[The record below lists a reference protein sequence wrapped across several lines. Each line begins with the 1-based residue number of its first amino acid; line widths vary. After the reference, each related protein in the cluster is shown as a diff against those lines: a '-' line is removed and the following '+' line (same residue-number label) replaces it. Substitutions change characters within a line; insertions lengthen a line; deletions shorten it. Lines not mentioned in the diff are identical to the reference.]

1 MHKIT
6 VVGLGPG
13 SAGQLSVE
21 TMELLKNGECVILR
35 TAVHPSV
42 SRLTEEKVNF
52 IACDNFYEEG
62 ASFEDVYGNIVNF
75 VLEKAQT
82 QDVVYAVPGSPLVAE
97 RTVVLL
103 RERAAAEKIAL
114 KILPSMSFLDL
125 AYVELGIDPI
135 AGLRIIDSSDFEALA
150 DAGKYPLMITQV
162 YSKFVASD
170 VKLALMDVL
179 DDETPVWFLRN
190 LGLPD
195 EECRT
200 VPLYELDRQENI
212 DHLTSVFVPEYKEKV
227 SVMDVRPLT
236 DVMATLRSPGGCPW
250 DMEQTHSSIRK
261 SLIEE
266 VYELLE
272 AIDNM
277 DYENMKEELGDV
289 LLQVVFHTVIE
300 TENNNFRLDDVIT
313 DICKKLIIR
322 HPHVFGSVEA
332 DNVETV
338 LKNWDTIK
346 KETKGQETYSDTLK
360 SVPKNF
366 PALMRAQKLSKRA
379 ARAGIEYDNAHDI
392 SALENAVKALEN
404 SADSDKAVV
413 AKQLGEIMFT
423 CASLA
428 RKLDLDAEEVL
439 TDTNNNY
446 IEKFEKTENA
456 VRQNGQDMTALSIN
470 ELDAY
475 WREQN
480 E

>member
-1 MHKIT
+1 MLQINIT
-6 VVGLGPG
+6 PD
-13 SAGQLSVE
+13 E
-21 TMELLKNGECVILR
+21 LKNKK
-35 TAVHPSV
+35 S
-42 SRLTEEKVNF
+42 
-52 IACDNFYEEG
+52 Y
-62 ASFEDVYGNIVNF
+62 NIDD
-75 VLEKAQT
+75 LL
-82 QDVVYAVPGSPLVAE
+82 SIM
-97 RTVVLL
+97 RLL
-103 RERAAAEKIAL
+103 RRE
-114 KILPSMSFLDL
+114 
-125 AYVELGIDPI
+125 
-135 AGLRIIDSSDFEALA
+135 
-150 DAGKYPLMITQV
+150 
-162 YSKFVASD
+162 
-170 VKLALMDVL
+170 
-179 DDETPVWFLRN
+179 
-190 LGLPD
+190 
-195 EECRT
+195 
-200 VPLYELDRQENI
+200 
-212 DHLTSVFVPEYKEKV
+212 
-227 SVMDVRPLT
+227 
-236 DVMATLRSPGGCPW
+236 GGCPW
-250 DMEQTHSSIRK
+250 DWEQTHESIRGNV
-261 SLIEE
+261 IEE
-266 VYELLE
+266 AYEVAE
-272 AIDNM
+272 AIDHNSK
-277 DYENMKEELGDV
+277 EELCEELGDL

-392 SALENAVKALEN
+392 SALENAVKALES

-470 ELDAY
+470 ELGA
-475 WREQN
+475 
-480 E
+480 

>member
-1 MHKIT
+1 MSDKIK
-6 VVGLGPG
+6 
-13 SAGQLSVE
+13 
-21 TMELLKNGECVILR
+21 ELLAKDSFDINDLADIVVILR
-35 TAVHPSV
+35 S
-42 SRLTEEKVNF
+42 
-52 IACDNFYEEG
+52 
-62 ASFEDVYGNIVNF
+62 
-75 VLEKAQT
+75 
-82 QDVVYAVPGSPLVAE
+82 
-97 RTVVLL
+97 
-103 RERAAAEKIAL
+103 
-114 KILPSMSFLDL
+114 
-125 AYVELGIDPI
+125 
-135 AGLRIIDSSDFEALA
+135 
-150 DAGKYPLMITQV
+150 
-162 YSKFVASD
+162 
-170 VKLALMDVL
+170 
-179 DDETPVWFLRN
+179 
-190 LGLPD
+190 
-195 EECRT
+195 
-200 VPLYELDRQENI
+200 EN
-212 DHLTSVFVPEYKEKV
+212 
-227 SVMDVRPLT
+227 
-236 DVMATLRSPGGCPW
+236 GCPW
-250 DMEQTHSSIRK
+250 DKVQTHKSIK
-261 SLIEE
+261 KDFLEE
-266 VYELLE
+266 VYEVME
-272 AIDNM
+272 AIDCDSPEM
-277 DYENMKEELGDV
+277 MREELGDV

-346 KETKGQETYSDTLK
+346 KETK
-360 SVPKNF
+360 
-366 PALMRAQKLSKRA
+366 RA

-404 SADSDKAVV
+404 SADSDKAVI